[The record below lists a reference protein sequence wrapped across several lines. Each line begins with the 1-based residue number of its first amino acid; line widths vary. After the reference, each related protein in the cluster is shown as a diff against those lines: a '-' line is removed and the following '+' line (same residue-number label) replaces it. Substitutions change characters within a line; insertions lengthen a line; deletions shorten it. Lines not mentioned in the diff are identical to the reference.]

1 MFQLRWKIDMHCP
14 CYSEVAKN
22 LKNAEAEYFGISNL
36 TSTHDNAKCC
46 SEELGS
52 LLWENVL
59 KSPYTTTDYREPR
72 HFDSHNASN
81 NTSAGERK
89 NNALST
95 QNDLSDDISRTRTK
109 LFKTMLFNVTKY
121 IEDLRKSETNIGN
134 YMYICF

>member
-1 MFQLRWKIDMHCP
+1 MHCP

-22 LKNAEAEYFGISNL
+22 SKNAEAEYFGISNL